1 MYSQKAGI
9 VFVLL
14 VVIPMF
20 TKALVGACLLG
31 VDMQY
36 GGTKAI
42 CSRTGISRVPGNLP
56 DNTTTLEIAF
66 NNIEILHDNEFQH
79 LKHLRC
85 LDISF
90 NPIRKLHGL
99 AFNGLHNLL
108 VLEFNAH
115 ELNYTDK
122 SVPLDVFSPLQ
133 SLTNLSFRSDVS
145 RFTGRPFDLPHIAL
159 ARLKKLRHL
168 NIDTGPNTVFKPG
181 FSNLTELRELIVG
194 VTLKHGT
201 RIECGLSNITR
212 QTFDSFSGIPVKLLQ
227 LNACRLHNF
236 DKNYLEPFPHL
247 KVFLFNNVHLVN
259 GNLSMV
265 LDTLRVFEH
274 KYMTE
279 IGINEIMTSLP
290 YMGFDRRVYRKPLS
304 EICVTKL
311 DLSSNLIS
319 IIDFDGFCTTPVPPL
334 MKCLRRLTL
343 ARNRLLG
350 KVSLSNLPLCLLA
363 IFNIEE
369 VDLSDQKIFSFA
381 KYISLVPHKSRA
393 DSQRK
398 LPDPFLIFAPP
409 KLSYLN
415 MAALPHGIG
424 ELDVDIHFIL
434 AKKLKYFNVSYC
446 GLYNLKRK
454 IFGLENLEV
463 LDLSG
468 NSLSIIND
476 TFLDT
481 FPNLKK
487 LRLSNVLLDNQFITQ
502 SGKRFFSPLKKL
514 ETLDL
519 CSNDL
524 VVLPNDLFHSLVTLQ
539 VINLAENKLISIPDL
554 NNLVKLSSLYLHH
567 NSFTTLRPQ
576 YTDMLDKTAENN
588 PNFYLTISGNTFT
601 CTCEAFLFLLW
612 LDETMIKLDG
622 GNYSCI
628 ESTGKM
634 TFTKNVS
641 GTLLPFHRQCMS
653 SFLLNLTIGGSS
665 AMLVT
670 LMAAFVFIKNK
681 MKLKLMLLR
690 LIGQNIYP
698 KKREEFIYDAFII
711 YTDSMSSWVCNELRN
726 ELETDRGIKLNL
738 RDRDHIPGGSQA
750 EDMLEAMRDSWK
762 IVLILTVDFLKSD
775 LAYFTMCNCLS
786 SITLTTPHRLIVI
799 IDDRLNIPSNI
810 DFLLEA
816 VTENN
821 IVCFDLQQPF
831 TWEFWKTLSVV
842 IKQKEISV

>member
-1 MYSQKAGI
+1 MYSQKNGN

-14 VVIPMF
+14 VFIPMSI
-20 TKALVGACLLG
+20 KALVGTCLLG
-31 VDMQY
+31 VDMHY
-36 GGTKAI
+36 GGTKAK
-42 CSRTGISRVPGNLP
+42 CSRIGISRVPGNLP

-66 NNIEILHDNEFQH
+66 NNIEILHDNEFQYLTH
-79 LKHLRC
+79 LKC

-90 NPIRKLHGL
+90 NPIHKLQGL

-115 ELNYTDK
+115 ALNYTK
-122 SVPLDVFSPLQ
+122 NSMPLDVFTPLQ
-133 SLTNLSFRSDVS
+133 SLTNLSLRSDVS
-145 RFTGRPFDLPHIAL
+145 RFTGRPFDLPHNAL
-159 ARLKKLRHL
+159 ARLKKLRQL
-168 NIDTGPNTVFKPG
+168 NIDTGPNTVFKSG
-181 FSNLTELRELIVG
+181 FSNLTELRELFIG
-194 VTLKHGT
+194 VTWKHGK

-212 QTFDSFSGIPVKLLQ
+212 QTFDSFSKIPVSLLQ
-227 LNACRLHNF
+227 LNSCRLHNF
-236 DKNYLEPFPHL
+236 DENYLEAFPRL
-247 KVFLFNNVHLVN
+247 KVFLFNKVHLIN

-265 LDTLRVFEH
+265 LNTLRVFKH

-279 IGINEIMTSLP
+279 IGINSVVTSLP
-290 YMGFDRRVYRKPLS
+290 YMGFDRRVNRNPLS
-304 EICVTKL
+304 EICVTQL

-319 IIDFDGFCTTPVPPL
+319 LIDFDGFCTTPDSPL
-334 MKCLRRLTL
+334 MKCLKRITL
-343 ARNRLLG
+343 AGNRLVG
-350 KVSLSNLPLCLLA
+350 KVSLNQLPLCLLA

-381 KYISLVPHKSRA
+381 KYISLVPHTSRG
-393 DSQRK
+393 DSERK
-398 LPDPFLIFAPP
+398 LPDPFIIFAPP

-415 MAALPHGIG
+415 VAALPHGIG

-454 IFGLENLEV
+454 VFGLENLEV

-487 LRLSNVLLDNQFITQ
+487 LRLSNILLDNEFITQ
-502 SGKRFFSPLKKL
+502 SGIRFFSPLEKL

-519 CSNDL
+519 SSNDL
-524 VVLPNDLFHSLVTLQ
+524 VVLPNDLFNSLVALQ
-539 VINLAENKLISIPDL
+539 VINLADNKLISIPDL
-554 NNLVKLSSLYLHH
+554 NNLVKLNSLYLNH

-576 YTDMLDKTAENN
+576 HTDMLDKTAENN
-588 PNFYLTISGNTFT
+588 PKFYLSISGNTFT
-601 CTCEAFLFLLW
+601 CACETFLFLLW
-612 LDETMIKLDG
+612 LDKTMVKLDG
-622 GNYSCI
+622 RNYSCI

-641 GTLLPFHRQCMS
+641 STLWSFHRQCMS

-786 SITLTTPHRLIVI
+786 FITLTTPHRLIVI
-799 IDDRLNIPSNI
+799 IDDQLNIPTNI

-821 IVCFDLQQPF
+821 IVCVDLQQPF
-831 TWEFWKTLSVV
+831 IWEFWEKLSVV
-842 IKQKEISV
+842 IKQKEITV